1 MAPTQFQSAETNPD
15 ALRAKRAAIIA
26 QASGAQL
33 KQSWDGLKL
42 DPVFEHVRGPETGL
56 VALKGRIGGGG
67 AAFPFSDATATR
79 TSVRL
84 ESGHVGHAI
93 VLGRDKTRATIAAV
107 VDALCQNADFA
118 SQIDEGLIDPLS
130 KAIDVADASLA
141 GKAEATRVD
150 FFTMVRG
157 ED

>member
-1 MAPTQFQSAETNPD
+1 MTSPPNQYTQPDPET
-15 ALRAKRAAIIA
+15 LRARRAAIIA
-26 QASGAQL
+26 QASGDQL
-33 KQSWDGLKL
+33 KQSWNELTL
-42 DPVFEHVRGPETGL
+42 DPAFEHIRAPEIGL

-93 VLGRDKTRATIAAV
+93 VLGRDKARATIAAV
-107 VDALCQNADFA
+107 VDALCQSDDIAA
-118 SQIDEGLIDPLS
+118 EIDESLIDPLS
-130 KAIDVADASLA
+130 KAIAANDLTLAS
-141 GKAEATRVD
+141 KAEATRVD
-150 FFTMVRG
+150 FFTLVRG